1 MKPNFEN
8 TSKAYEYLKTYN
20 GTNPY
25 IIDLKNK
32 IYAYKVGSLNEF
44 NIEYILYNYDKEPIF
59 YNKTIKIAKWFG
71 VKKQEEWNTEFI
83 PTKLYISYILGET
96 EKFYHAYVMYR
107 KSQTELI
114 QLFIPKSA
122 ILAPLFIED
131 FHDKVVDFQN
141 YNEKS
146 GLTIKKHQ
154 ENAIKFLLTRK
165 KCVVSLEMGL
175 GKTLCSI
182 VAALE
187 GDYKKILVICPASL
201 KTNWE
206 NEIKRFVDED
216 EITIV
221 NGSTWKE
228 NKFTIINYD
237 ILRNFYIVPKELK
250 NFKEKNYLDDGTV
263 TWSTVQKEVKTNK
276 TDIVSESMSNSQL
289 YQSKFD
295 LIIIDEAHRLSNKS
309 SGMYEIVSDLIKR
322 SNPNG
327 IFELTG
333 TMIKNNPINLYNILK
348 LIDADVTKDWIS
360 YVQNY
365 CDGKQIYAN
374 KKERDFFT
382 NKFLQFKNKDSWY
395 DLSFDEKRELDE
407 YLSKNCKKIWITSG
421 ASNLDELS
429 ERIKHLYY
437 RETNEELTQN
447 IHVEKKIIQYE
458 LDTNERIEYENS
470 WQDFL
475 LSHEEKD
482 ITKLIQN
489 HKLIE
494 GSVFR
499 QLLANFMVKRTISLA
514 ESEIEK
520 GNKVVIFC
528 CFDNELYSL
537 QDYFG
542 DNCVVYNGKMLS
554 VKKDA
559 ALNKFKTDENCKVF
573 IGNIIAAS
581 VGLNINE
588 ANVVIFNNVD
598 FVPANNV
605 QAEYRILRLGQE
617 KDCFIYYQ
625 KFNDTYMDRL
635 FEILDV
641 KNEII
646 NEVIS
651 DEKNK

>member
-32 IYAYKVGSLNEF
+32 IYAYKVGTLNDF
-44 NIEYILYNYDKEPIF
+44 NIEYILYNHDKEPIF

-71 VKKQEEWNTEFI
+71 IKKQEEWNTEFI
-83 PTKLYISYILGET
+83 PTKLYISCILGET

-131 FHDKVVDFQN
+131 FNDKVVDFQK

-206 NEIKRFVDED
+206 NEIKRFVDEN

-228 NKFTIINYD
+228 NRFTIINYD

-276 TDIVSESMSNSQL
+276 TDIVSESMKNSQL

-322 SNPNG
+322 SNPSG

-382 NKFLQFKNKDSWY
+382 KKFLNFKNKNSWY
-395 DLSFDEKRELDE
+395 DLTFDEKRELDE

-447 IHVEKKIIQYE
+447 IHVEKQIIEYE
-458 LDTNERIEYENS
+458 LDENERIEYENS

-499 QLLANFMVKRTISLA
+499 QLLANFMVKRTIPLA
-514 ESEIEK
+514 EKEIEK

-537 QDYFG
+537 QEYFG